1 MKEPT
6 GSCRRGLI
14 FPRPGLRLERGAIWP
29 RCGRTRMPS
38 GSGLRITLTGMTLM
52 SWRFPSVVEWTEE
65 AQQER
70 IAVGGPKFIQSFI
83 KERADLLPAA
93 FRIVVFHG

>member
-1 MKEPT
+1 
-6 GSCRRGLI
+6 
-14 FPRPGLRLERGAIWP
+14 
-29 RCGRTRMPS
+29 
-38 GSGLRITLTGMTLM
+38 M

-93 FRIVVFHG
+93 FRIVVFHGGGLLIAPETNDKGTDRGFLRGFLSVEPSGSCHYSGRANGWQELIRDSD